1 LVVGRFIITDA
12 RYAAAQTAG
21 YFLKTPRYPSFAVQW
36 IILLF
41 VGAIIL
47 AHLYAR
53 VRQTLGPGPGAALRV
68 GFWVGL
74 IAGLP
79 DNLAQATWFAGN
91 RGLPFG
97 WMLDRWIGC
106 ILATLVAGFIYK
118 ESCRLK
124 MKCCA
129 GTRPR
134 PLGRIRMRLHIPPAT
149 ASLALRPLRHFS
161 ANSAFR
167 NFWPRRPFRV
177 LPQDA
182 Q

>member
-12 RYAAAQTAG
+12 RCAAAQTAG

-53 VRQTLGPGPGAALRV
+53 VRQTLGPGTALRV

-79 DNLAQATWFAGN
+79 YNLA
-91 RGLPFG
+91 RRLPG
-97 WMLDRWIGC
+97 
-106 ILATLVAGFIYK
+106 
-118 ESCRLK
+118 S
-124 MKCCA
+124 
-129 GTRPR
+129 
-134 PLGRIRMRLHIPPAT
+134 PAT
-149 ASLALRPLRHFS
+149 AAFPS
-161 ANSAFR
+161 AGCSTGGSAASSPCWSRDLSIR
-167 NFWPRRPFRV
+167 NH
-177 LPQDA
+177 A
-182 Q
+182 G

>member
-1 LVVGRFIITDA
+1 MRLNKTRIWLGGLAGGVLWTLWSLVVGRFIITDA

-21 YFLKTPRYPSFAVQW
+21 
-36 IILLF
+36 
-41 VGAIIL
+41 
-47 AHLYAR
+47 AR

>member
-12 RYAAAQTAG
+12 RFAAAQTAG

-53 VRQTLGPGPGAALRV
+53 VRQTLGPGTALRV

-79 DNLAQATWFAGN
+79 YNLAQATWFAGN

-106 ILATLVAGFIYK
+106 ILATLVAGFIDK

-161 ANSAFR
+161 VNSAFK
-167 NFWPRRPFRV
+167 NFWSRRPFRV